1 MTRSIEGNDDYRN
14 AAASSNNN
22 NHDAVTND
30 LIELLEGQ
38 CQMTRDTASKVIAN
52 IDRAVRTGD
61 VLENNTHH
69 ADNNNNAFSNMMS
82 SSSNNGA
89 IGVGAGGGARTRSKS
104 LGSEPL
110 TYDVNFLG
118 NLLQDAMMMPSSSTT
133 TAATLEST
141 DIMDLSVAATGATAA
156 AAPDAVSQSSS
167 ENNTTS
173 ASIEDVA
180 MGILRPPPTKNS
192 NSSASVTKSATVG
205 RNKQRSVTFDET
217 QSSFSW
223 YNMPSAASVV
233 SPITDPAVIEEDEGV
248 QFDPLG
254 GILDVLDLE
263 EDTGREQQQQ
273 QSHQERQGVV
283 MMDGTSLNTKE
294 SIEESEIENE
304 ARGSSAVVLE
314 TQGGISG
321 GFPQCQMIIH
331 TPSQKVQP
339 SSMSPSSLS
348 APPPSSSSSAF
359 PTLGETLGNTTTKPP
374 PSSQKQKGRN
384 NKSKKN
390 KEANDLAAALFRP
403 SRSRSNSLM
412 DHPNQR
418 PRALSLASSSMLRP
432 SSADAAGVI
441 SAPSSGNGGIGM
453 MGSLLSQS
461 LESAAAASASAVT
474 TVDSESNAIAMTSLS
489 TTSSSS
495 SSPQNISNN
504 NSANSGNAAQSEVHS
519 TTQLLLTLNSH
530 LGTEAASLA
539 SQLTDGDLNLAQYLI
554 EAARF
559 DSSSDSRNNNANS
572 YSGPSNRRSRICRHE
587 LRGTCYRSDCP
598 YSHDLGG
605 VTCLFWLRGRCRG
618 ENCRFMHGFAE
629 TLLDGISEE
638 YLNEKREQDAKKE
651 REKEEESKKIRTGNL
666 LQHNQWAATSVSSSG
681 NNLSKSLPN
690 SQGFMFLS
698 EGGNDASMT
707 TMWR

>member
-1 MTRSIEGNDDYRN
+1 VTNIEGNDDST
-14 AAASSNNN
+14 AVASNNN
-22 NHDAVTND
+22 NHVAVTND

-69 ADNNNNAFSNMMS
+69 HYADNNDNGFGNMSNNSG
-82 SSSNNGA
+82 NNGA
-89 IGVGAGGGARTRSKS
+89 IGVGGGGRTRSKS

-118 NLLQDAMMMPSSSTT
+118 NLLQDAMMMSSSTT
-133 TAATLEST
+133 ITTLESA
-141 DIMDLSVAATGATAA
+141 DVMDLSVAAAGSTAA
-156 AAPDAVSQSSS
+156 AAPDAISQSSS
-167 ENNTTS
+167 ENNTAS
-173 ASIEDVA
+173 ASVEDVA
-180 MGILRPPPTKNS
+180 MGILNNQNNTK
-192 NSSASVTKSATVG
+192 KSATVG

-217 QSSFSW
+217 QSSSTSFSW
-223 YNMPSAASVV
+223 YNMPSSSVV
-233 SPITDPAVIEEDEGV
+233 SPITDPAVIEEDDDGV
-248 QFDPLG
+248 QFDTLG

-263 EDTGREQQQQ
+263 EDVGRVQQQQ
-273 QSHQERQGVV
+273 QQLQSHQEQQGHV
-283 MMDGTSLNTKE
+283 MMDGTSLNTNK
-294 SIEESEIENE
+294 SNEESEIENE
-304 ARGSSAVVLE
+304 ARGITSTSAVVLE

-321 GFPQCQMIIH
+321 GFPQCQMIID
-331 TPSQKVQP
+331 TPGQKVQP
-339 SSMSPSSLS
+339 PSSTSPSSLS
-348 APPPSSSSSAF
+348 APPPSSSAF
-359 PTLGETLGNTTTKPP
+359 PTLGETMGNTTTKPP

-390 KEANDLAAALFRP
+390 REANDLAAALFRP

-461 LESAAAASASAVT
+461 LENAAAAATSAAT
-474 TVDSESNAIAMTSLS
+474 TVDSGSNAIAMTSLS

-504 NSANSGNAAQSEVHS
+504 NGTNSGNTAQSELNS

-530 LGTEAASLA
+530 LGTEAATLA

-559 DSSSDSRNNNANS
+559 DSSSDSRNNANS
-572 YSGPSNRRSRICRHE
+572 HSTSNRRSRICRHE

-698 EGGNDASMT
+698 EGGNDATMT